1 MAKGALFVGW
11 GSIVSGRE
19 KIAADVLNEAQQY
32 LQRLQREGVIDGADV
47 VLLEPHGGEL
57 EGFVLIKGEKEAIS
71 RLRTDDMF
79 VHMIVGVQLVHNN
92 VRVVGAYSGAEM
104 HALLKL
110 WDHQE
115 ARLLD

>member
-11 GSIVSGRE
+11 GSIISGRE
-19 KIAADVLNEAQQY
+19 KVAADVLHEAMKY
-32 LQRLQREGVIDGADV
+32 LEQLHREGVIDGADA

-57 EGFVLIKGEKEAIS
+57 EGFVLIKGEKDAIS
-71 RLRTDDMF
+71 RLRVDDVF
-79 VHMIVGVQLVHNN
+79 IHMIVGVQLVHNN

-104 HALLKL
+104 DSLLKL

-115 ARLLD
+115 ARLL